1 MEEAGTDSQED
12 RRSGKS
18 VGGGGAKKY
27 NRPAIAKPSNHAVE
41 SSEKPKGPGKT
52 TFAERVKLFQNLGK
66 KPPEAA
72 AEVASSAPEP
82 VVPAAEAARAE
93 NSAPDEEAKDG
104 RALNSAPAEFA
115 GLATNSDQMKINS
128 T

>member
-82 VVPAAEAARAE
+82 VVPAAVPVGQRKIAFAE
-93 NSAPDEEAKDG
+93 HE
-104 RALNSAPAEFA
+104 
-115 GLATNSDQMKINS
+115 LANHSRHSRKFKEGVDVHTKL
-128 T
+128 